1 MEDSFNEKQSLEL
14 ITGMINKAKN
24 KFSESGTLYLVW
36 GIAVLICSLAQFILG
51 NLLGYK
57 NAYYVWFFTW
67 AVYIYQAIF
76 LFKKKKNLKVKT
88 YTGEII
94 GYVWICFII
103 CFFIMLFILLYSK
116 SFNLIYSSILV
127 LYAIPTFLSGA
138 ILKAKPLLIGGIC
151 CWALACL
158 SLFIPLQYHLLLI
171 SLAVLLAWI
180 IPGLYLRN
188 KYLNDSNLLLKN

>member
-1 MEDSFNEKQSLEL
+1 MEDLFNEKQSLEL
-14 ITGMINKAKN
+14 IAGMINKAKN

-36 GIAVLICSLAQFILG
+36 GIAVVICSLSQFVLN

-57 NAYYVWFFTW
+57 NAHYVWFFTW
-67 AVYIYQAIF
+67 VLYIYQAIF
-76 LFKKKKNLKVKT
+76 LIRKKKNLKVKT
-88 YTGEII
+88 YTDEII

-151 CWALACL
+151 CWVLACI
-158 SLFIPLQYHLLLI
+158 SLFISLQYHLLLI

-188 KYLNDSNLLLKN
+188 KYLNDSKLLPKN